1 MRLFKNILFLL
12 ITLSCLACSFESEG
26 VILDERGEEYELYDY
41 YIDEFGNEGI
51 VVCISDSF
59 VVVMSA
65 DESYQSWG
73 PTNEQLYPY
82 GDISENFNRVDYGV
96 AMHQLMKAKGIERY
110 PAQNWCDKKNGGK
123 EYSYAGSWRLPSFK
137 ELKDIFGANGAY
149 VGRIQSSLKNI
160 GGTLL
165 NTENMYWTCTEDYID
180 YVTIK
185 DLETDYDPENRAVIT
200 SCLIATLGTK
210 DRWIKKNKHYVR
222 AIKYVYYKE

>member
-41 YIDEFGNEGI
+41 YVDEFGNEGI
-51 VVCISDSF
+51 VVYISDSY

-73 PTNEQLYPY
+73 PTSEQLYPY
-82 GDISENFNRVDYGV
+82 GDISENFNRLDYGV

-123 EYSYAGSWRLPSFK
+123 EYSYAGSWRLPSNN
-137 ELKDIFGANGAY
+137 ELYVIFGEGAN

-165 NTENMYWTCTEDYID
+165 STEKLYWTCTEDYID
-180 YVTIK
+180 YITIK

-200 SCLIATLGTK
+200 SCLIETLGTK